1 MNILIITTELGYE
14 GGGMSLSCT
23 RLMDILSSEH
33 NVQVS
38 LSTEYPIITARGGI
52 NPFTEN
58 SIRKEY
64 KLKEDILNY
73 KDVDVIIGFGGRYNG
88 YYASLLAERLGV
100 RYILNFRGSDINI
113 TKWSV
118 DDCWYTIEAC
128 RRASKIVCLSQEMVN
143 NVLSITPSSNGK
155 ISIIPNELGVK
166 TDTCHFPNLPQK
178 VVVGC
183 AASHLNEKK
192 GIGNLFYMVA
202 EFKKKSNIP
211 ISLELIG
218 DIDDD
223 LRDSYNIIIKKLSID
238 AQVIF
243 HGYAARG
250 TLKELMSKWDFYIQ
264 ASVCEGHPNSIT
276 ESLEKGHAFISSNT
290 GFIAEILRKELP
302 MLFFDSLNPKRMSD
316 RLLQLINTAE
326 LEDIYDRAWSILEKE
341 CNKDLVVEK
350 WQNIL
355 SYNISVP
362 KELGVENVL
371 AVGLHDVCGE
381 MHDSITTPTSV
392 FQQFVDFVH
401 ENGYGLC
408 SMRDYL
414 EKAKGERKRFIVC
427 TFDDGYKNLL
437 NVAMP
442 ILAKHNYS
450 ATVYVCTDLIGKDNK
465 WNNKDAS
472 LRQHLNLDDIKE
484 LDKNGWE
491 IASHGVTHRN
501 LLKLS
506 DKEIESEL
514 AESKRQLSEIVG
526 NVITYAYPYGAYN
539 KFIKYC
545 VEKYYKYAFAV
556 SQGGTSLDVDK
567 LQLRRYSISDI
578 YKMLST
584 EK

>member
-1 MNILIITTELGYE
+1 MKILIITTEFGYE
-14 GGGMSLSCT
+14 GGGLSLSCT
-23 RLMDILSSEH
+23 RLKDILSLEH
-33 NVQVS
+33 HVQVS
-38 LSTEYPIITARGGI
+38 LSTDYPIITACGGI
-52 NPFTEN
+52 NPYTEDA
-58 SIRKEY
+58 IRKEY
-64 KLKEDILNY
+64 KLKEDVLIY
-73 KDVDVIIGFGGRYNG
+73 KDIDVIIGFGGRFNG
-88 YYASLLAERLGV
+88 YYASLLAERLGI
-100 RYILNFRGSDINI
+100 RFILNFRGSDINI

-118 DDCWYTIEAC
+118 DDFWYTIEAC
-128 RRASKIVCLSQEMVN
+128 RRANKIICLSQEMVN
-143 NVLSITPSSNGK
+143 NVLSIAPNSNGK
-155 ISIIPNELGVK
+155 TTIIPNELGIK
-166 TDTCHFPNLPQK
+166 TATCHFPNLPQK

-192 GIGNLFYMVA
+192 GIGNLLYMIA
-202 EFKKKSNIP
+202 EFKKKSDIP

-223 LRDSYNIIIKKLSID
+223 LRDSYNAIIKKLAID
-238 AQVIF
+238 THVIF
-243 HGYAARG
+243 HGYTAREA
-250 TLKELMSKWDFYIQ
+250 LNKLMSKWDFYIQ

-290 GFIAEILRKELP
+290 GFIAEILRNELP
-302 MLFFDSLNPKRMSD
+302 ILFFDSLDPKNMSE

-326 LEDIYDRAWSILEKE
+326 LEGIYEKAWNILEKE

-355 SYNISVP
+355 SDNTTVP
-362 KELGVENVL
+362 QELGVENVL
-371 AVGLHDVCGE
+371 AVGLHDVCGDL
-381 MHDSITTPTSV
+381 HDSITTPTSV
-392 FQQFVDFVH
+392 FQQFVDFIH

-408 SMRDYL
+408 SMIDFL
-414 EKAKGERKRFIVC
+414 EKTKEERKRFVVC

-442 ILAKHNYS
+442 ILAKYKYS
-450 ATVYVCTDLIGKDNK
+450 ATVYVCTDFIGKDNN
-465 WNNKDAS
+465 WNNKDAT
-472 LRQHLNLDDIKE
+472 LRQHLSIDDIIVLNKS
-484 LDKNGWE
+484 GWE

-506 DKEIESEL
+506 DTEIEFEL
-514 AESKRQLSEIVG
+514 SESKRQLSEIVG

-539 KFIKYC
+539 KYIKYC
-545 VEKYYKYAFAV
+545 VKKYYKYAFAV
-556 SQGGTSLDVDK
+556 SQGGTSLAVDQ